1 LRPARRG
8 AFFCGML
15 EGVYYFHHAAEPYFN
30 MAFDECLLARVVQ
43 HPETVVLRLYTW
55 GKGTITI
62 GFNQTPEKAV
72 DLTRI
77 GRTPLIRRITG
88 GRAVY
93 HDGGELT
100 YSIALNL
107 ANESFAD
114 WAGKVGAAYLQ
125 IAKGL
130 QAFLNDLGLDTHI
143 VRGSPAGGVQPVSGR
158 IKPCFE
164 SVARYELRAERAKI
178 VASAQRQVGD
188 GLLQHGSIK
197 LHGVALHP
205 ALAGTG
211 QQGHPVGQPL
221 GRKRLECYASKMAG
235 VLGAT
240 LGVVF
245 TARSQS
251 CDYPE
256 ALAQRVDL
264 VRSKPLAK
272 RHPIEQ
278 SGFVNSL

>member
-1 LRPARRG
+1 MRQ
-8 AFFCGML
+8 
-15 EGVYYFHHAAEPYFN
+15 GVYYVHPAGEPHFN
-30 MAFDECLLARVVQ
+30 MAFDEYLLARVVQ
-43 HPETVVLRLYTW
+43 HPETIALRVYTW
-55 GKGTITI
+55 GEGTITI

-72 DLTRI
+72 DFAGV

-93 HDGGELT
+93 HDGCELT
-100 YSIALNL
+100 YAIALNL

-114 WAGKVGAAYLQ
+114 WARKVGVAYLQ

-130 QAFLNDLGLDTHI
+130 QAFLNDLGLDARI
-143 VRGSPAGGVQPVSGR
+143 IRGSPAGGTQPVSGR

-164 SVARYELRAERAKI
+164 SVARYELIAERAKI

-197 LHGVALHP
+197 LHGVAFHP

-211 QQGHPVGQPL
+211 QQDCSVGQPL

-235 VLGAT
+235 ALGAA
-240 LGVVF
+240 LGVIF

-251 CDYPE
+251 CECPE
-256 ALAQRVDL
+256 ALAQRIDL

-278 SGFVNSL
+278 SSFVNSL